1 MNSPNIY
8 LRQGNIVFSRE
19 FVDILRSKEITLTRR
34 NNFTRSCI
42 IINHGNSKPYS
53 IGRNV
58 SKLYFLNHPDAIH
71 YCCNKKHNW
80 NILKDFYPNVYS
92 NSELNG
98 DINFP
103 IIAKP
108 LNGHHGYGI
117 VVVKDR
123 KQLDS
128 ISNKNSYIFQDLIPI
143 KHEFRFNVL
152 DRDVFQISHR
162 QRLDEETDEGGY
174 VFSYRSLGNDA
185 KISGKFRNYVLDVI
199 KKFHEVV
206 GYSVADYC
214 VDVMKG
220 TDNEYYLSEINSA
233 YGIGQYTIEKLVDS
247 INYKYDEGKLE
258 QYRVGT

>member
-8 LRQGNIVFSRE
+8 LRQGNIVFSQE

-143 KHEFRFNVL
+143 KHEFRFNIF
-152 DRDVFQISHR
+152 DRDVYQVSHR
-162 QRLDEETDEGGY
+162 DRHTDTTERGGY
-174 VFSYRSLGNDA
+174 IFNYRSLGEDA
-185 KISGKFRNYVLDVI
+185 KISQKFKDWVKESIRV
-199 KKFHEVV
+199 FHSSV
-206 GYSVADYC
+206 GYDLCHYTI
-214 VDVMKG
+214 DVMKG
-220 TDNEYYLSEINSA
+220 EDNEYYLSEINSA
-233 YGIGQYTIEKLVDS
+233 CGLGDYTLTKLIDV
-247 INYKYDEGKLE
+247 INNKYESGRLE
-258 QYRVGT
+258 NYRVR